1 MNNLAMATAGDG
13 GNGGDG
19 GGSEAT
25 AAIVPTASGVGKD
38 RGRNPC
44 AKRSWGVEVVNMPVN
59 WLFGTHKCA
68 KNMVSRVRTRSMMRM
83 GDMTITKSELTKVCM
98 VRTGLATD
106 DIFIIRLYFYTHLRN
121 I

>member
-1 MNNLAMATAGDG
+1 MATAGDG

-38 RGRNPC
+38 RGRNPR

-59 WLFGTHKCA
+59 WLVGTHKCA